1 MSYFKINFQKKG
13 GCAVVTLRESLVSSS
28 AAADIRGAFQEI
40 GQDAD
45 IKVAVLG
52 GIPGGP
58 FCSGA
63 DNREI
68 AQMQKDG
75 GIKPEQLID
84 LFSAA
89 RAINSADKPV
99 IAAITGDAF
108 GQGLELALACDIRL
122 AAPGAR
128 FGFPAE
134 SMKVFPFDGATQLLP
149 RLVGKSQ
156 ALEMLLTGDIINAE
170 TAMRIGLVNQIVRE
184 RDVLAEAEELAA
196 KMASRA
202 PISLRFAKEAVT
214 KGMDMTLEQGLR
226 LEGDLYFLM
235 HTTHDRI
242 EGITAFRQKRKP
254 DFTGS

>member
-1 MSYFKINFQKKG
+1 MSYFKIDFQKKG
-13 GCAVVTLRESLVSSS
+13 GYAVVTLRESAVSSS

-45 IKVAVLG
+45 IKVAVLSG
-52 GIPGGP
+52 ASGGP
-58 FCSGA
+58 FCSGT
-63 DNREI
+63 DYQEVTGMR
-68 AQMQKDG
+68 KDG
-75 GIKPEQLID
+75 ATTPEDIINLY
-84 LFSAA
+84 SAA

-122 AAPGAR
+122 AGPGAR

-149 RLVGKSQ
+149 RLVGKSR
-156 ALEMLLTGDIINAE
+156 ALEMLITGDIINAE
-170 TAMRIGLVNQIVRE
+170 TALRIGLVNQVVKDKE
-184 RDVLAEAEELAA
+184 VLAEAEELAA

-214 KGMDMTLEQGLR
+214 KGMEMTLEQGLR

-235 HTTHDRI
+235 HTTHDRT

-254 DFTGS
+254 EFTGS